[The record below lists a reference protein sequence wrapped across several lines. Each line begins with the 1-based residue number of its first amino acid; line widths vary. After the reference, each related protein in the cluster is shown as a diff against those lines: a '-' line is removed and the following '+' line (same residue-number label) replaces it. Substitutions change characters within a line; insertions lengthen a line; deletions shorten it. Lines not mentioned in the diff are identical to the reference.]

1 MIISGYKF
9 DSVEEATNAIIALNT
24 HFGIPVSDDA
34 TTRTVTT
41 AIEDGTFLYIRADD
55 SFVSVLGEPIEIE
68 VSEPT
73 SEIPS

>member
-34 TTRTVTT
+34 VTRTVTT
-41 AIEDGTFLYIRADD
+41 VIEDGTFLYIRADD
-55 SFVSVLGEPIEIE
+55 SFVSVLGEPVEIEI
-68 VSEPT
+68 SEPT
-73 SEIPS
+73 TELPS